1 MFFFLIDELFGVHN
15 FPFLAMFAPFFLIA
29 YTIIAGA
36 GAAVWAP
43 FGALICALIAWRR
56 GLSPYRYA
64 IAGAACSALFFL
76 PWVYLAARMLG
87 WAIPKPLAVLPYVV
101 LYASWLQGPAQFSY
115 DAWDW
120 GIDEAYPGAT
130 WLFAWIANMFTM
142 IASLLMMTP
151 IEKVNPFYRARRD
164 APLRDAPLNPIYLLP
179 FALLWGW
186 TVALFALMALSG
198 DAAG

>member
-1 MFFFLIDELFGVHN
+1 MLFLIDQLFGVHN
-15 FPFLAMFAPFFLIA
+15 FPFLVMFVPFFLMV

-36 GAAVWAP
+36 WAAAWAP
-43 FGALICALIAWRR
+43 FGALVCALIAWRR

-64 IAGAACSALFFL
+64 VAGAVCSALFFL

-87 WAIPKPLAVLPYVV
+87 WAVPKPLAALPYVV

-115 DAWDW
+115 DMWDW
-120 GIDEAYPGAT
+120 GNDDTYPDAL

-142 IASLLMMTP
+142 IASLLLMTP

-164 APLRDAPLNPIYLLP
+164 APLNPIYLLP
-179 FALLWGW
+179 FALFWGW
-186 TVALFALMALSG
+186 TVALFALMALSSW
-198 DAAG
+198 AR